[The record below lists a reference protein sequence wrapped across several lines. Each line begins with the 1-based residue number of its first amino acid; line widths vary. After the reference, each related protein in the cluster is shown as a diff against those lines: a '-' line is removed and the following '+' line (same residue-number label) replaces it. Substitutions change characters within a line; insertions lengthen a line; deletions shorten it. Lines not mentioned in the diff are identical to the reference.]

1 MSEVVVNEPLVE
13 ASAHS
18 SASVLPKLFLIAWR
32 NVWRNKRR
40 TLLTV
45 GGIIFA
51 VWLLVFMRS
60 FQVGVFSQMADMTA
74 RAMPGHAQIQD
85 PRYEDEPL
93 MEHTIDASLAKAQ
106 LLETRQFEFV
116 SSRLQGSA
124 ILSVNELSSA
134 GMLMGVEPKIEA
146 KWSGLVKNVVSG
158 RYISSTGEMFIGES
172 MARNLGASLGDDL
185 IVLGTAKNGGIAAH
199 AGQIVGIFRTGS
211 PEIDRSLVQMHISDF
226 REAWSMDAN
235 EAHSVVAIAPTLS
248 ESEEAVKRLRNEG
261 LDSKEQRLMGWQD
274 LLPEVVS
281 MTEMKD
287 VSTTFIF
294 FFLALIVVFA
304 VVNAFMMLIY
314 ERTNEMGVLL
324 ALGMRPHQLLLQFQI
339 EGLIISGVGVILAIG
354 FTLLTLWPLSSYG
367 LALPPS
373 VLEAYPE
380 EFLRNMPKRLYPGL
394 DWDSMRLAT
403 VVIVLGVQLAAF
415 IPSLRIFRLRPVEA
429 IKAEN

>member
-1 MSEVVVNEPLVE
+1 MSEVVVNEPLAE
-13 ASAHS
+13 ASAPS
-18 SASVLPKLFLIAWR
+18 SASVLPKLFQIAWR

-158 RYISSTGEMFIGES
+158 RYISSTGEMFIGQS

-211 PEIDRSLVQMHISDF
+211 QEIDRSLVQMHISDF

-339 EGLIISGVGVILAIG
+339 EGLIISG
-354 FTLLTLWPLSSYG
+354 LS
-367 LALPPS
+367 L
-373 VLEAYPE
+373 
-380 EFLRNMPKRLYPGL
+380 
-394 DWDSMRLAT
+394 
-403 VVIVLGVQLAAF
+403 IH
-415 IPSLRIFRLRPVEA
+415 I
-429 IKAEN
+429 